1 MEAAK
6 SIILALVVTFGLVW
20 LLARQMPTTP
30 ARQQPEVDQRAEL
43 GAPSLDTAHT
53 EPEPEL
59 LSDRPEAVAPI
70 DIEQLRKAC
79 VGEVRNAGSATRS
92 SSSACARYEQAVALD
107 GDPTI
112 NVIAAPTY
120 RGTTS
125 APRTGRSVERTIGP
139 TLVPHECRMYAY
151 GSIRYRECRA
161 YEKKRL
167 LAVCAN
173 EKERADQTSGEQR
186 QMAKAVAAA
195 NCRVAELY
203 EIVK

>member
-1 MEAAK
+1 METAK
-6 SIILALVVTFGLVW
+6 SVILALLVTFGLVW
-20 LLARQMPTTP
+20 VLASQMPTPP
-30 ARQQPEVDQRAEL
+30 ARQEPEIDRRPEL
-43 GAPSLDTAHT
+43 GTPSLDAAQAA
-53 EPEPEL
+53 PALEL
-59 LSDRPEAVAPI
+59 LTDRPEAVAPV

-79 VGEVRNAGSATRS
+79 VAEVRNAGSATGS
-92 SSSACARYEQAVALD
+92 SSSACAHYEQAVALG

-112 NVIAAPTY
+112 NVISAPTY

-125 APRTGRSVERTIGP
+125 APRTARSVERTIGP

-161 YEKKRL
+161 DEKKRL
-167 LAVCAN
+167 LTVCAQD
-173 EKERADQTSGEQR
+173 KRWADRTSGEQR
-186 QMAKAVAAA
+186 QMAKAAAAA

>member
-1 MEAAK
+1 METAK
-6 SIILALVVTFGLVW
+6 SVFLALVVTFGLVW
-20 LLARQMPTTP
+20 VLASQMPATP
-30 ARQQPEVDQRAEL
+30 ARQQSEIDGRPER
-43 GAPSLDTAHT
+43 GTPSLDAVQAA
-53 EPEPEL
+53 PEPEL
-59 LSDRPEAVAPI
+59 LSDQPEAVAPT

-79 VGEVRNAGSATRS
+79 VAEVRNAGSATRS
-92 SSSACARYEQAVALD
+92 SSSACARYEQAVALG

-120 RGTTS
+120 RGSTS
-125 APRTGRSVERTIGP
+125 APRAGRSVERTIGP

-161 YEKKRL
+161 DEKKRL
-167 LAVCAN
+167 LAVCAR
-173 EKERADQTSGEQR
+173 EKKWADRTSGEQR

>member
-1 MEAAK
+1 
-6 SIILALVVTFGLVW
+6 
-20 LLARQMPTTP
+20 MPTTP
-30 ARQQPEVDQRAEL
+30 APQKSETDLQPEF
-43 GAPSLDTAHT
+43 GTAPLDDSQPAPA
-53 EPEPEL
+53 PEFL
-59 LSDRPEAVAPI
+59 TDRPEAVTPI
-70 DIEQLRKAC
+70 DVEQLRKAC
-79 VGEVRNAGSATRS
+79 VTEVRSAGSASQS
-92 SSSACARYEQAVALD
+92 STGVCARYEQAVALG

-173 EKERADQTSGEQR
+173 EKEWADQTSGEQR